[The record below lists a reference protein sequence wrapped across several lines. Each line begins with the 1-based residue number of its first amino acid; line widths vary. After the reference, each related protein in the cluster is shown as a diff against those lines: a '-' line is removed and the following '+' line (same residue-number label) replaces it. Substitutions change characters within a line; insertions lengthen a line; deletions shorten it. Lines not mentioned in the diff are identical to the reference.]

1 MNKLNKLL
9 SQFLN
14 ALRTEI
20 LAIVRQAQI
29 EAAEMYNEKYVTGA
43 ELCEQIAMFSPNWLE
58 NFGWKLPRERI
69 EVTCDDGTR
78 RVTRWGYPLHLIQR
92 MIHEGRMR
100 DL

>member
-1 MNKLNKLL
+1 MIVKLDQNSLT
-9 SQFLN
+9 
-14 ALRTEI
+14 AI
-20 LAIVRQAQI
+20 LDVIKKGQM
-29 EAAEMYNEKYVTGA
+29 EAAEIYQEKWVTGA
-43 ELCEQIAMFSPNWLE
+43 ELCAIVGMITKDWLE

-78 RVTRWGYPLHLIQR
+78 RVTRWGYPLHQIQR